1 MEAVVAA
8 ALINAA
14 AMVVVAIINAQR
26 DVALAKRARPKRKER
41 SRGKRKRS

>member
-14 AMVVVAIINAQR
+14 ALVVVAIIHASK
-26 DVALAKRARPKRKER
+26 DVALAKHAKPKRKER